1 MTKVTVPNAVSGD
14 SNEDAVPLNKTES
27 SPEQAVAV
35 GGDHPKSK
43 SEPFISIE
51 DGVHSIHGVDC
62 IWHNMYAESTFTT
75 FRWIPAHETIDSMLI
90 KVARNVEE
98 GLYSIISMSASK
110 HSLTVLCVCEKNWE
124 DLPPH
129 LTSETIENLRWENLG
144 SYSVKFDVFRAAE
157 LVLRFYLYHPSHRKG
172 SSDIFLGQA
181 RIQPVLEEKKYTQW
195 LQVEE
200 GAGEICVEIEY
211 TKTATPGIQAVGRR
225 QRQSLR
231 DSCSPNPC
239 YHFQVEKQDTNLLY
253 ASKKLVNVDA
263 SHVFLSQA
271 GKPFVAPLGF
281 VAPISEGLQLHAPFI
296 HGGPLFYHLQKP
308 RRFDVDR
315 CRFYAAEILCAFESL
330 LQFNPSYRG
339 PKTENIL
346 LDSIGHI
353 VLCDFSLYHLDT
365 KQPAHSTVEYPAP
378 EQLLHGNSSTKP
390 YVRWWWTL
398 GIFLYEM
405 LTGLPPFYAQNTERI
420 HERITSSEQIAY
432 PNSLPPSAKDI
443 LAGLLERN
451 PEQRLGAKRGA
462 GEIKQHSFF
471 DCIDWNKL
479 TRREYHPDF
488 KPPKVTM
495 PFPESRKVRGL
506 AKAEVMRRLT
516 KGSIYVSSLPMAQIT
531 RPATVDHNK
540 KSIEM
545 MKGQFPAAAASLA
558 PPPPSPPFPDVKIPI
573 DDNPDWE
580 LGWDEEA
587 KVFYFYNRS
596 NNARQ
601 IIVRQTFFPR
611 QPSNQAHD
619 GSSTGD
625 VGNLPNQIQ
634 KEDALEAVLKA
645 GYRHLIPQML
655 HKYGGMDLNVKLCG
669 FQRALT
675 LLEFAVEQEDADL
688 LQLFIDGGATDTLG
702 NALFLSVKKGYQEL
716 VAILA
721 KMADRVDLTRALG
734 RAVDRKDTAV
744 IGILLASG
752 AKCDFED
759 YDRPPPPSGGCHFP
773 DVPDNEDYMPP
784 LVRAVRLGNME
795 LVRLLLAHGADV
807 NVGYHDF
814 HGERRSLF
822 IDVTC
827 GRVIEAA
834 MELGHRDMVELFL
847 EMGADIHLPQPTWQ
861 FHDCWMIARSVY
873 LRVRTKLREVE
884 AAWQSTRDSDEWV
897 VV

>member
-1 MTKVTVPNAVSGD
+1 MSTSHPPNQPWPGILTVRISHGNGFSIPNQYH
-14 SNEDAVPLNKTES
+14 
-27 SPEQAVAV
+27 QAVNSVQSGSSLTQAEI
-35 GGDHPKSK
+35 SK
-43 SEPFISIE
+43 RPWLNLNGRDLSLL
-51 DGVHSIHGVDC
+51 
-62 IWHNMYAESTFTT
+62 YAIVEYDKLS
-75 FRWIPAHETIDSMLI
+75 
-90 KVARNVEE
+90 AR
-98 GLYSIISMSASK
+98 SSSASEAFEN
-110 HSLTVLCVCEKNWE
+110 LR
-124 DLPPH
+124 
-129 LTSETIENLRWENLG
+129 TIENLQWENLG
-144 SYSVKFDVFRAAE
+144 SYSVKFNVFRAAE
-157 LVLRFYLYHPSHRKG
+157 LFLRFYLCYPGYGKG
-172 SSDIFLGQA
+172 SSDFFLGKA
-181 RIQPVLEEKKYTQW
+181 RIEPVLEEKKYAKW
-195 LQVEE
+195 LQLED

-211 TKTATPGIQAVGRR
+211 TKTATPGIQAVGGR
-225 QRQSLR
+225 QGQCLR
-231 DSCSPNPC
+231 DSDSPNPC
-239 YHFQVEKQDTNLLY
+239 YHFQVKEQDTNLLY

-296 HGGPLFYHLQKP
+296 SGGPLFYHLQKP
-308 RRFDVDR
+308 RRFDVGR

-330 LQFNPSYRG
+330 LQSNPSYRG

-365 KQPAHSTVEYPAP
+365 EQTAHSTVEYPAP
-378 EQLLHGNSSTKP
+378 EQLLHGYSSTKP

-405 LTGLPPFYAQNTERI
+405 LTGLPPFYAESTEKI
-420 HERITSSEQIAY
+420 HERITSSEQIVY
-432 PNSLPPSAKDI
+432 PYSLPPSAKDI

-462 GEIKQHSFF
+462 SEIKQHPFF

-495 PFPESRKVRGL
+495 PFPESHKARGL
-506 AKAEVMRRLT
+506 ARAEVMRRLT
-516 KGSIYVSSLPMAQIT
+516 KGSNYMSSDQY
-531 RPATVDHNK
+531 K
-540 KSIEM
+540 KSMEM
-545 MKGQFPAAAASLA
+545 MKGKFHVATYSL
-558 PPPPSPPFPDVKIPI
+558 PPPPPPPPFPDVKIPI

-580 LGWDEEA
+580 LVWDEEA
-587 KVFYFYNRS
+587 KGFYFYNRS

-601 IIVRQTFFPR
+601 IVVRQTFYPR

-625 VGNLPNQIQ
+625 VGNLPSQIQ
-634 KEDALEAVLKA
+634 KEDALEVVLKA
-645 GYRHLIPQML
+645 GYRHLIPQIL
-655 HKYGGMDLNVKLCG
+655 HKYGGMDLNVKLYG
-669 FQRALT
+669 FQRVPT
-675 LLEFAVEQEDADL
+675 LLEFAVEQQDANL
-688 LQLFIDGGATDTLG
+688 LQLFVDGGATDPSGT
-702 NALFLSVKKGYQEL
+702 ALFLSVKKGYQEL
-716 VAILA
+716 VATLA

-734 RAVDRKDTAV
+734 RAVDRKDMAV

-759 YDRPPPPSGGCHFP
+759 SDRPPPTTRGCCFP

-807 NVGYHDF
+807 NVGYHEF
-814 HGERRSLF
+814 HGERLSLF

-861 FHDCWMIARSVY
+861 FRDCWMIARPVY
-873 LRVRTKLREVE
+873 LRVRTQLREVE
-884 AAWQSTRDSDEWV
+884 AAWQSARDSAEWV

>member
-1 MTKVTVPNAVSGD
+1 MAHNLMDVKGKTSSLT
-14 SNEDAVPLNKTES
+14 NEDIFAS
-27 SPEQAVAV
+27 SQYVSTS
-35 GGDHPKSK
+35 HP
-43 SEPFISIE
+43 PNQPWPGI
-51 DGVHSIHGVDC
+51 
-62 IWHNMYAESTFTT
+62 
-75 FRWIPAHETIDSMLI
+75 
-90 KVARNVEE
+90 
-98 GLYSIISMSASK
+98 
-110 HSLTVLCVCEKNWE
+110 LTVLISHGNGFSIPDQYHQAVNSVQRGSSLTPAKISKRPWLNLNGR
-124 DLPPH
+124 DLS
-129 LTSETIENLRWENLG
+129 LLYAIVEYDKLSARSFSASETFENLRTIENLQWENLG
-144 SYSVKFDVFRAAE
+144 SYSVKFNVFRAAE
-157 LVLRFYLYHPSHRKG
+157 LVLRFYLCYPGRGQG
-172 SSDIFLGQA
+172 SSDFFLGKA
-181 RIQPVLEEKKYTQW
+181 RIEPVLEEKKYTNW
-195 LQVEE
+195 LQLED

-211 TKTATPGIQAVGRR
+211 TKTATPGIQAVGGR
-225 QRQSLR
+225 QGQCLR
-231 DSCSPNPC
+231 DSYSHNPC
-239 YHFQVEKQDTNLLY
+239 YHFQVKKQDTNLLY

-281 VAPISEGLQLHAPFI
+281 VAPISEGLQLHTPLI

-330 LQFNPSYRG
+330 LQSNPSYRG

-346 LDSIGHI
+346 LDSIGHV

-365 KQPAHSTVEYPAP
+365 EQAAHSTVEYPAP
-378 EQLLHGNSSTKP
+378 EQLLHGNSGTET

-405 LTGLPPFYAQNTERI
+405 LTGIPPFYAESTERI
-420 HERITSSEQIAY
+420 HERITSSEKIVY

-462 GEIKQHSFF
+462 SEIKQHPFF

-495 PFPESRKVRGL
+495 PFPESRKARGL
-506 AKAEVMRRLT
+506 AQAEVMRRLT
-516 KGSIYVSSLPMAQIT
+516 KGSNYVSS
-531 RPATVDHNK
+531 DEYK
-540 KSIEM
+540 KSMEM
-545 MKGQFPAAAASLA
+545 MKGKFHVATYSL
-558 PPPPSPPFPDVKIPI
+558 PPPPPPPPFPDVKIPI

-580 LGWDEEA
+580 LVWDEEA
-587 KVFYFYNRS
+587 KGFYFYNRS

-601 IIVRQTFFPR
+601 IIVRQTFYPR

-619 GSSTGD
+619 GSSAGD
-625 VGNLPNQIQ
+625 VGNLPSQIQ
-634 KEDALEAVLKA
+634 KEDALEVMLKA
-645 GYRHLIPQML
+645 GYRHLIPQIL
-655 HKYGGMDLNVKLCG
+655 HKYGGMDLNIQLYG
-669 FQRALT
+669 FQRVLT
-675 LLEFAVEQEDADL
+675 LLEFAVEQEDANL
-688 LQLFIDGGATDTLG
+688 LQLFIDGGATDTSG

-734 RAVDRKDTAV
+734 RAVDRKDIAV
-744 IGILLASG
+744 INILLASG

-759 YDRPPPPSGGCHFP
+759 SDRPPPPSRGCYFP

-784 LVRAVRLGNME
+784 LVRAVRLDNME

-814 HGERRSLF
+814 HGERRFLF

-861 FHDCWMIARSVY
+861 FHNCWMIARSVY
-873 LRVRTKLREVE
+873 LRVRTQLREVE
-884 AAWQSTRDSDEWV
+884 AAWQSTRDSAEWV